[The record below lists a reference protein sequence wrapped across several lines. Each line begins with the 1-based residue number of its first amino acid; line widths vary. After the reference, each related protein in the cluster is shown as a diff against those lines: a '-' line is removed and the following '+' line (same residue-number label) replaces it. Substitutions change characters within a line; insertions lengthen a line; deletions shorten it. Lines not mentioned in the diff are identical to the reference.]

1 MAKERKTIEIVTI
14 KQVKNDVLR
23 MEHGPTVRSPEDAA
37 NILFK
42 YLEGAD
48 REHMVVMCLNT
59 KNQVNRIES
68 ISIGSLNSSIVH
80 PREIYKSAILSNAAS
95 IILGHNHPSGDP
107 NPSREDIEVTK
118 RLVEAGN
125 ILGIEVLDHVIV
137 GDTDRFYSLK
147 QEGLI

>member
-23 MEHGPTVRSPEDAA
+23 MEHGTTVRSPEDAA